1 MIFVDNIKKESMTL
15 SELIRKHDFESI
27 LPSMKEFYEDASGC
41 LAPYKESYDVL
52 RLMEPDSNFEKEE
65 EKEITISWHSEE
77 EEKRWIGVHGAS
89 SEWSHVLAKEIKVA
103 DDLSLTETDVLVH
116 CLWEITFFGF
126 IPRQRKTVMDDWEP
140 RKIPHNKYEE
150 ALWALQLRMYKNE
163 VRKKDRAYDESGKGV
178 YTWNGKFPFDNH
190 RLNRSKRKRLFRQ
203 ENRERYLE
211 KMAKRAYLI
220 QQITKDS
227 NLNPSDVD
235 YIMHIKSGI
244 KLHFESHVNNV
255 KQRIPYLEEL
265 LTKYFD
271 WTGEHGTDIVA
282 ITRTSS
288 NNKLLAEE
296 RNWIKEFLNRFDC
309 NIILGDGIDEELGC
323 NFSLTLLLNN
333 K

>member
-1 MIFVDNIKKESMTL
+1 
-15 SELIRKHDFESI
+15 
-27 LPSMKEFYEDASGC
+27 
-41 LAPYKESYDVL
+41 
-52 RLMEPDSNFEKEE
+52 
-65 EKEITISWHSEE
+65 
-77 EEKRWIGVHGAS
+77 
-89 SEWSHVLAKEIKVA
+89 
-103 DDLSLTETDVLVH
+103 
-116 CLWEITFFGF
+116 
-126 IPRQRKTVMDDWEP
+126 
-140 RKIPHNKYEE
+140 
-150 ALWALQLRMYKNE
+150 
-163 VRKKDRAYDESGKGV
+163 
-178 YTWNGKFPFDNH
+178 
-190 RLNRSKRKRLFRQ
+190 
-203 ENRERYLE
+203 
-211 KMAKRAYLI
+211 MAKRAYLI

-282 ITRTSS
+282 ITQ
-288 NNKLLAEE
+288 